1 MNKKYAFVIAGLL
14 LAIVGAAL
22 YVAMDKT
29 AKQEVPSDLNDR
41 ATVNSQQ
48 NKSDDM
54 SNTQA
59 GEYVTYQEEVFSA
72 SKDKT
77 RLLFFHASWC
87 PQCRELEASIKSTSL
102 PANVVIF
109 KVDYD
114 SHQDLRKKYGVTLQT
129 TIVKV
134 DKNDN
139 KLQSFVAYD
148 EPHFSSVQRELLP

>member
-1 MNKKYAFVIAGLL
+1 MNKKYAFVIAGLVL
-14 LAIVGAAL
+14 VIVGAVI
-22 YVAMDKT
+22 YVAMSKGAAQNEHVT
-29 AKQEVPSDLNDR
+29 SNNQT
-41 ATVNSQQ
+41 TVNSQE
-48 NKSDDM
+48 NKSEST
-54 SNTQA
+54 SNTQM
-59 GEYVTYQEEVFSA
+59 GEYVAYQEEAFGA
-72 SKDKT
+72 AKEKT

-102 PANVVIF
+102 PADVVIF

-114 SHQDLRKKYGVTLQT
+114 SRQDLRKKYGVTLQT

-148 EPHFSSVQRELLP
+148 EPSFVSVQRELLP